1 MPFVP
6 RSNRQQLPRS
16 LRRRDDWVVLWAA
29 LMTFSG
35 GVGWFVADRLFSLDQ
50 SLTDSLSL
58 NGSPPPERRQT
69 GAASNSDLDTDA
81 VSPNAVDAGSPNVIV
96 PEPKVPNSPGSSRLS
111 PVRSPLNFT
120 DVADTYWAKP
130 YIDALTAR
138 DVLNGLPDGTFAPDR
153 PLSRAE
159 LATQV
164 AKAFAVPE
172 RNGTKNFT
180 DLPSDYWAMEPIN
193 QAVVMGFMTGYPAGD
208 FRPEQTVSRLQVL
221 VTFATGLSLTASP
234 AAQQQLQQY
243 QDWQAVPPWARQ
255 QVAAAMQAGII
266 KVSSAGD
273 RRLRPNEP
281 ATRAEVAALTYEA
294 LVYLGSVEALP

>member
-6 RSNRQQLPRS
+6 RSNRQRLPRS

-81 VSPNAVDAGSPNVIV
+81 VSPNAADAGSPNVIV
-96 PEPKVPNSPGSSRLS
+96 PDPKVPNSPGSSRLS
-111 PVRSPLNFT
+111 PVRSPLSFT
-120 DVADTYWAKP
+120 DVADAYWAKP

-164 AKAFAVPE
+164 AKAFAVP
-172 RNGTKNFT
+172 
-180 DLPSDYWAMEPIN
+180 
-193 QAVVMGFMTGYPAGD
+193 
-208 FRPEQTVSRLQVL
+208 
-221 VTFATGLSLTASP
+221 
-234 AAQQQLQQY
+234 
-243 QDWQAVPPWARQ
+243 
-255 QVAAAMQAGII
+255 
-266 KVSSAGD
+266 
-273 RRLRPNEP
+273 
-281 ATRAEVAALTYEA
+281 
-294 LVYLGSVEALP
+294 